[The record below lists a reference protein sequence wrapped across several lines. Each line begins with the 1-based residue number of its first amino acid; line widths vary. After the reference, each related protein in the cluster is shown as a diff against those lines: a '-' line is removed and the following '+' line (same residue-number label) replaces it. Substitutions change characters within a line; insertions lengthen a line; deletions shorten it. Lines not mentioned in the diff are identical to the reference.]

1 MTICVFASS
10 SSRID
15 IEYARAASNLGLLL
29 ASAKMDVVYG
39 GGGIGLM
46 GKLADA
52 VLKNGGTITGVIPSF
67 MKDEGWDHSEVSEM
81 IITTDMG
88 ERKKRM
94 FAMADAVVA
103 LPGGVGTLE
112 ELTEAITLKQLGLY
126 KGPII
131 LLNTLNFY
139 KSLIDFLEHMISGN
153 FLRYEHKGMWEIANT
168 PEEVMDYLSKNED
181 WHMDPR
187 SIAKI

>member
-10 SSRID
+10 SSRINS
-15 IEYARAASNLGLLL
+15 EYATAASRLGLLL
-29 ASAKMDVVYG
+29 AKAKMEVVYG

-46 GKLADA
+46 GKLADS
-52 VLKNGGTITGVIPSF
+52 VLENGGTITGVIPSF
-67 MKDEGWDHSEVSEM
+67 MMDEGWDHSEVKEM
-81 IITTDMG
+81 IITQDMG
-88 ERKKRM
+88 DRKKRM
-94 FAMADAVVA
+94 FSMADAIVA

-131 LLNTLNFY
+131 IMNTLNFY
-139 KSLIDFLEHMISGN
+139 KSFIDFLEHMISGN
-153 FLRYEHKGMWEIANT
+153 FLRYEHKGMWEIADT
-168 PEEVMDYLSKNED
+168 PEEVIALLAKND
-181 WHMDPR
+181 SWLHDPR

>member
-10 SSRID
+10 SSRIKS
-15 IEYARAASNLGLLL
+15 EYATAASDLGKLL
-29 ASAKMDVVYG
+29 ASEGIKVVYG

-52 VLKNGGTITGVIPSF
+52 VLEHGGFITGVIPSF
-67 MKDEGWDHSEVSEM
+67 MKDEGWDHSAVNEM
-81 IITTDMG
+81 IITSDMG

-112 ELTEAITLKQLGLY
+112 ELTEAITLKQLGLFH
-126 KGPII
+126 GPII
-131 LLNTLNFY
+131 ILNTLNFY
-139 KSLIDFLEHMISGN
+139 KSLIDFLEHMVSGN
-153 FLRYEHKGMWEIANT
+153 FLRYEHKGMWKIAGT
-168 PEEVMDYLSKNED
+168 PEEVIACLIKNED
-181 WHMDPR
+181 WFRDPR

>member
-1 MTICVFASS
+1 MTVCVFASS
-10 SSRID
+10 SSRISD
-15 IEYARAASNLGLLL
+15 EYALAASHLGSLLSG
-29 ASAKMDVVYG
+29 AGIDIVYG

-52 VLKNGGTITGVIPSF
+52 VIESGGTITGVIPSF
-67 MKDEGWDHSEVSEM
+67 MKDEGWDHPSLKEM

-94 FAMADAVVA
+94 LAMSDAVIA
-103 LPGGVGTLE
+103 LPGGIGTLE

-126 KGPII
+126 NGPII
-131 LLNTLNFY
+131 ILNSLNFY
-139 KSLIDFLEHMISGN
+139 KSLIDFLEHMIAGH
-153 FLRYEHKGMWEIANT
+153 FLRYEHKDMWKIAGT
-168 PEEVMDYLSKNED
+168 PEEVLILLKANEE
-181 WHMDPR
+181 WHSDPR

>member
-1 MTICVFASS
+1 MTVCVFASS
-10 SSRID
+10 SSRINSD
-15 IEYARAASNLGLLL
+15 YATAASRLGELL
-29 ASAKMDVVYG
+29 AKSKVAVVYG

-52 VLKNGGTITGVIPSF
+52 VLENGGTITGVIPSF
-67 MKDEGWDHSEVSEM
+67 MKDEGWDHSDVNDM
-81 IITTDMG
+81 IVTSDMG
-88 ERKKRM
+88 ERKKQM
-94 FAMADAVVA
+94 FTLADAVVA

-131 LLNTLNFY
+131 ILNTLGFY
-139 KSLIDFLEHMISGN
+139 KSLIEFLDHMISGN
-153 FLRYEHKGMWEIANT
+153 FLRYEHKGMWEIAET
-168 PEEVMDYLSKNED
+168 PEDVMLYLKNNRE
-181 WHMDPR
+181 WLHDPR